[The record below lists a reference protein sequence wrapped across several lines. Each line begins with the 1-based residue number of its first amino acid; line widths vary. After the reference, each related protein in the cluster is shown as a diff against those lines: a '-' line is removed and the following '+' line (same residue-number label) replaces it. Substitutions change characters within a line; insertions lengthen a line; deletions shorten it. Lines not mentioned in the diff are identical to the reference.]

1 MKRIVIIVLAAVMCL
16 SVVSCG
22 GNKLDKACEKADDL
36 VSGWHNERLNGCIYK
51 GEYTE
56 EVDGYEISLYIV
68 SVRYPNE
75 IDDLEVGAA
84 YMKEKIAYE
93 LENTLYPDLVK
104 VFEGLD
110 VSVSF
115 ILSDWDGENTYCT
128 ILDGEVTHV

>member
-1 MKRIVIIVLAAVMCL
+1 
-16 SVVSCG
+16 
-22 GNKLDKACEKADDL
+22 
-36 VSGWHNERLNGCIYK
+36 
-51 GEYTE
+51 
-56 EVDGYEISLYIV
+56 
-68 SVRYPNE
+68 
-75 IDDLEVGAA
+75 
-84 YMKEKIAYE
+84 MKEKIAYE